1 VQHAAGLSVI
11 GAVESRTGSGGLVE
25 FIENVIGAPCVLRAT
40 VRTDLA
46 SRAAAGALVERVVG
60 ALWAT
65 AMLGGFD
72 ERMAKLG

>member
-1 VQHAAGLSVI
+1 L

-25 FIENVIGAPCVLRAT
+25 FVENVVGASCDLLGNGEDG
-40 VRTDLA
+40 DLA

-60 ALWAT
+60 ALWAA